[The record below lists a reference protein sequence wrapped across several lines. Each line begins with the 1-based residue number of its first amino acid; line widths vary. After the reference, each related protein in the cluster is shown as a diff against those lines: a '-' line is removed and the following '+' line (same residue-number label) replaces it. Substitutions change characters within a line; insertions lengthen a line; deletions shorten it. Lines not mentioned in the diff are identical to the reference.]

1 VDNALHGSTAQ
12 PETGGEAGQEQDDEQ
27 DMEQDEESED
37 DEEEE
42 EDEDDGLEILMNAPQ
57 RSMDFRQVSQSSS
70 PLDLTAFRSGSLER
84 LIRNTRR

>member
-1 VDNALHGSTAQ
+1 
-12 PETGGEAGQEQDDEQ
+12 
-27 DMEQDEESED
+27 MEQDEESED

-70 PLDLTAFRSGSLER
+70 PLDLTAFRSGVARACDLEEHSLIGIDDFPHS
-84 LIRNTRR
+84 LWTII